1 MAIVDSWNRDR
12 SADIRTELVLLQ
24 GFSRGSKIVLRVQG
38 VVAKEFQQASVQRI
52 ATRLG
57 SCVQDSARAAVLG
70 GIAVLLDF
78 EFLHR
83 INGSLDIGAALVL
96 LGDVEAVQKVGNH
109 TAANAADRGSI
120 DVFRANAQHVAG
132 AR

>member
-1 MAIVDSWNRDR
+1 M
-12 SADIRTELVLLQ
+12 
-24 GFSRGSKIVLRVQG
+24 
-38 VVAKEFQQASVQRI
+38 QRI

-96 LGDVEAVQKVGNH
+96 LGDVEAVQQVGNH

-132 AR
+132 AG